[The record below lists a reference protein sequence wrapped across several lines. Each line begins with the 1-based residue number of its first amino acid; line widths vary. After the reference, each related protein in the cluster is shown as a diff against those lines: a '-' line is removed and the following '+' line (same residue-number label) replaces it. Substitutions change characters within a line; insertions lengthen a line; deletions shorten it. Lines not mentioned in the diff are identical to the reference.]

1 MGKPILVSTWYRP
14 PVSNIEFLK
23 YFEKFRRKMDDE
35 NKKIIIAGD
44 FNCDLSKKDCV
55 NPSIKTMKDIYQL

>member
-14 PVSNIEFLK
+14 PVSNIEFLQ

-44 FNCDLSKKDCV
+44 FNCDLSKKIV
-55 NPSIKTMKDIYQL
+55 STLVLK